1 MILFHACSNGIG
13 VSLILLSSTNMGE
26 PSSIL
31 NLTQCLA
38 HSGNLTNVYWM
49 NGWMND
55 TVSFVLPER
64 LSSPHFVL
72 ERLTSCIRMGSWI
85 QTSLRSFHTTP
96 LSVQCK
102 TETPNSLF
110 VQMGSEPI
118 GSHWAGL
125 MEGALFRTVGIPESG
140 ELVNLRVVVQV
151 ACGLLYCNP
160 ESIIRIDAPNSG
172 SRENVG
178 SQGKD

>member
-1 MILFHACSNGIG
+1 
-13 VSLILLSSTNMGE
+13 
-26 PSSIL
+26 
-31 NLTQCLA
+31 
-38 HSGNLTNVYWM
+38 
-49 NGWMND
+49 
-55 TVSFVLPER
+55 
-64 LSSPHFVL
+64 
-72 ERLTSCIRMGSWI
+72 
-85 QTSLRSFHTTP
+85 
-96 LSVQCK
+96 
-102 TETPNSLF
+102 
-110 VQMGSEPI
+110 
-118 GSHWAGL
+118 